1 MESRRGFGPRGALLP
16 YEIAICENI
25 GITPDEYLEFF
36 AAAYEYVEERKK
48 EYELVPDISNEA
60 VSLSTVVVNL
70 VIGLALTAVSALLAP
85 KPRQQNQD
93 RQANLDIPSE
103 TGRTRYTKNRNRF
116 FFHTTILK
124 LLKMDFQLNQK

>member
-48 EYELVPDISNEA
+48 DYDLVPDVQNNPT
-60 VSLSTVVVNL
+60 TVAIVQLVV
-70 VIGLALTAVSALLAP
+70 GLALTAISALLAP

-103 TGRTRYTKNRNRF
+103 TGRTRYTKNTNF
-116 FFHTTILK
+116 
-124 LLKMDFQLNQK
+124 DSVQQLATLGRIIPLVFAEYQ